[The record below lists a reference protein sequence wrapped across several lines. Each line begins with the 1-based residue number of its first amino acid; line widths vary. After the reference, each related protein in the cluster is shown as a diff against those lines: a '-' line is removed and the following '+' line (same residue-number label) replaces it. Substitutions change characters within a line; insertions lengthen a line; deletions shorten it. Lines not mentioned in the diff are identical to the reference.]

1 MQVTHG
7 LIRGAIVRGG
17 HSKGHAQTSAKPAG
31 SKYAIGEINAYIAIR
46 DELLM
51 EAEEL
56 RTRAKLDSVI
66 VANDFVA
73 TCLKPARPPYQA
85 QFLPETAAVRE
96 RARCQAVKN
105 RVAELRART
114 LA

>member
-7 LIRGAIVRGG
+7 LTRGAASRVV
-17 HSKGHAQTSAKPAG
+17 HSKKQTAARPVG
-31 SKYAIGEINAYIAIR
+31 SKYAVAEIAAYIAIR
-46 DELLM
+46 DELLI

-73 TCLKPARPPYQA
+73 TCLKPARPPYEA
-85 QFLPETAAVRE
+85 QYLPETAAVRE
-96 RARCQAVKN
+96 RTRCEAVKN
-105 RVAELRART
+105 RVTELRARI